1 MTLAQL
7 VNAQTKADKHREFV
21 ANSISEFTE
30 DEAELMWTL
39 ILELVMCKG
48 LGEAIDA
55 VSSAARVIRKQHP
68 DEQTRQEASE
78 IEDDLD
84 KLSERVGP
92 SFGTR

>member
-1 MTLAQL
+1 MRLKQY
-7 VNAQTKADKHREFV
+7 VIEQTAADKRGEFV

-30 DEAELMWTL
+30 DETELMWTL
-39 ILELVMCKG
+39 VLELVMCKG

-68 DEQTRQEASE
+68 DEQTREKASN
-78 IEDDLD
+78 IEDALN
-84 KLSERVGP
+84 KLSEEVGS